1 MDGDFSTNGL
11 MRRTG
16 AGAYAVSTL
25 PAGNIVGTTETQ
37 TLTNKTLTAPAISN
51 PTLTGSVV
59 EDIFVLTGTT
69 PALDPANG
77 TIQTWTLTAN
87 STPTDSLVA
96 GESILLMVDD
106 GAARTITWPSVTWV
120 NNGGVAPTLAT
131 TGFTVISLW
140 KVSSVL
146 YGALVGDGS

>member
-25 PAGNIVGTTETQ
+25 PTGEIVGTTATQ
-37 TLTNKTLTAPAISN
+37 TLTAKTLTSPAISDM
-51 PTLTGSVV
+51 TLTGAVV
-59 EDIFVLTGTT
+59 EDIFALTGTT
-69 PALDPANG
+69 PALEPANG

-96 GESILLMVDD
+96 GKAS
-106 GAARTITWPSVTWV
+106 
-120 NNGGVAPTLAT
+120 
-131 TGFTVISLW
+131 
-140 KVSSVL
+140 
-146 YGALVGDGS
+146 